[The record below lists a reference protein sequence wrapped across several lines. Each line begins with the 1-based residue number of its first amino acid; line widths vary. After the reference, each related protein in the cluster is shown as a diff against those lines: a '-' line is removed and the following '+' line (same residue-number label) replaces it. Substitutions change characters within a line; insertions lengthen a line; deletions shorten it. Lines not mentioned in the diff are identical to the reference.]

1 MIFPSQV
8 LALVCSLPR
17 LEDLELRGKGMDN
30 DADDHT
36 IFQPS
41 TSPPLTGSLTI
52 SLTEG
57 VEHTARRLLGLPNGI
72 RLRKLKCTLYSE
84 EDLRWTTA
92 LVEASSNT
100 LESIETEDATCG
112 ELRPF
117 NLPYGINT

>member
-1 MIFPSQV
+1 MVFPSQV

-41 TSPPLTGSLTI
+41 TSPPLTGILALSLTG
-52 SLTEG
+52 G
-57 VEHTARRLLGLPNGI
+57 VEQTVRQLLDLPNGI
-72 RLRKLKCTLYSE
+72 RLQGLKCTLYSE
-84 EDLRWTTA
+84 QDLRWVVA
-92 LVEASSNT
+92 LVQVCSDT
-100 LESIETEDATCG
+100 LEDIDIDDVTCS

-117 NLPYGINT
+117 SFPHGIDT